1 MKQEIKEPIISG
13 YYQLLASSSKK
24 VPALAMRYRILIQDW
39 ALCSLLFFAC
49 WPYLGGVVSVLV
61 AFYYKKKLENL
72 LLYSGYQLKQRLT
85 AGQSIESNGVVISF
99 KWNIFFF

>member
-1 MKQEIKEPIISG
+1 M
-13 YYQLLASSSKK
+13 
-24 VPALAMRYRILIQDW
+24 LI
-39 ALCSLLFFAC
+39 
-49 WPYLGGVVSVLV
+49 

-99 KWNIFFF
+99 KWNIFFFFLDRSSLIFISITVEWFLHKVLIYKFFSRYSVLFKVTLLSLSEFFY